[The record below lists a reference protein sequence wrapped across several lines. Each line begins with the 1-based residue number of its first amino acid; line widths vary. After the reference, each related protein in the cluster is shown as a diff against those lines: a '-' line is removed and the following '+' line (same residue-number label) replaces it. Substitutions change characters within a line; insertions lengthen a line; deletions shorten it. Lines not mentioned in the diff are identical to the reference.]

1 MPLATRRPGAILDVR
16 TPRVF
21 PPPPVPMPSLLRSR
35 LGALPVLLALVLSL
49 PACDSGNG
57 GGEEVETDQI
67 VNGVNFTRLFAPPTD
82 AETAAVRA
90 DWAGRNT
97 TSSAATIRGTA
108 TVDGASV
115 TVVEHTVTAT
125 GGGTVTHYGV
135 IRVPSGASG
144 ELPILMV
151 HHGGDDGFSID
162 AADRG
167 GTPTSN
173 TGVRQ
178 FATAFPTLASST
190 VQVFPVYRSETIST
204 TGYPTLGGPFT
215 AGGTESPWDYDV
227 DDSIAL
233 LSAVQGLALFASTI
247 DEDRVGAIGLSRGAN
262 TAALQSIRDT
272 RVDALV
278 DYYGPTDFVNPG
290 AITLATVLLAPPS
303 PANAG
308 AFTLPGAQFLFDNI
322 LNPLRNADG
331 SVNPNADY
339 AGARLAVVRRSASAF
354 QESLPNTQV
363 HHHFQDGVVPVAF
376 SQAFEA
382 AASQAGGG
390 SFEVFYYG
398 TQGGATSGVFH
409 APELSP
415 DMQASIPRV
424 QAFFS
429 SQLSGAAAREPAL
442 ALAY

>member
-1 MPLATRRPGAILDVR
+1 
-16 TPRVF
+16 
-21 PPPPVPMPSLLRSR
+21 MPSPLRSR
-35 LGALPVLLALVLSL
+35 LGAIPVLLALVLSL

-67 VNGVNFTRLFAPPTD
+67 VNGVNFTRLFAEPTD
-82 AETAAVRA
+82 AEVQAVRA

-97 TSSAATIRGTA
+97 TSSPATIRGTA

-144 ELPILMV
+144 ERPILIV
-151 HHGGDDGFSID
+151 HHGGDNGFSID
-162 AADRG
+162 AADRTG
-167 GTPTSN
+167 PPTSN

-178 FATAFPTLASST
+178 FATAFPALAAST

-204 TGYPTLGGPFT
+204 TGFPTLGGPYT
-215 AGGTESPWDYDV
+215 AGGDESPWDYDV

-233 LSAVQGLALFASTI
+233 LSAVQGLDLFASSI
-247 DEDRVGAIGLSRGAN
+247 DEDRVGAIGFSRGAN
-262 TAALQSIRDT
+262 TAALQAIRDD
-272 RVDALV
+272 RIDALV

-290 AITLATVLLAPPS
+290 AVTLATLLLSPTPS
-303 PANAG
+303 PAVFG
-308 AFTLPGAQFLFDNI
+308 LPGAQFLFDNV

-354 QESLPNTQV
+354 TESLPDTQV
-363 HHHFQDGVVPVAF
+363 HHHYQDAVVPVAF

-382 AASQAGGG
+382 AGAEPSGG

-398 TQGGATSGVFH
+398 TEGGATSGVFH

-429 SQLSGAAAREPAL
+429 GRFSGAAARQPAL